1 MAVALSRAIFAS
13 SPPKSRR
20 SAAAADRSGSRRR
33 RRRRRKDR
41 APAEALH
48 AEVLWLRLS
57 RRRGPTD
64 RGRGEEEGDGASTF
78 FASLADYL
86 DTARRSSD
94 FEIVSGRLAMI
105 VFAATVGVEAATGD
119 SLFRNST
126 CSRSR
131 RAQGVCAAV
140 VALAA
145 AFAWFSRARSR
156 IGSMLTLSSFV
167 DSLIDDIIDG
177 LFYDIDL
184 RDWTD
189 KIVERMERV
198 QYNIYQ

>member
-1 MAVALSRAIFAS
+1 MAVALSRAIFCELPS
-13 SPPKSRR
+13 KKSAIPRPR
-20 SAAAADRSGSRRR
+20 PTDPAADAGGGGGKIVLQPRLCTLRSYGSGSRDGVVRR
-33 RRRRRKDR
+33 
-41 APAEALH
+41 
-48 AEVLWLRLS
+48 
-57 RRRGPTD
+57 T

-119 SLFRNST
+119 SLFKKLDLQQI
-126 CSRSR
+126 
-131 RAQGVCAAV
+131 AEAAGVCAAV

-189 KIVERMERV
+189 KM
-198 QYNIYQ
+198 